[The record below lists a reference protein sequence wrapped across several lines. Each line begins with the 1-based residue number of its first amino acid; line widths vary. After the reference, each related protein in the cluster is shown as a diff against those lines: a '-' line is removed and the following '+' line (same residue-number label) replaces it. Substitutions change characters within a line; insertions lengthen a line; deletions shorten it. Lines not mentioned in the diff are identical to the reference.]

1 MAFAFLTLPGIE
13 PAYLNFQVHTLI
25 HSAKAAYASI
35 GCGGIWAQFS
45 PGPCPC
51 PCPCPC
57 ITFARCHLHSQHFRS
72 QLAAS
77 MGDLEMAEIDLEMAE
92 IEREKERE
100 IDRET
105 ERAIQP
111 SSHLAIQPSSHPGI
125 QASRHPGIQASRQP
139 SRHPAIFISILVFP
153 MRLTR
158 WRGSFSPCCC
168 QPWPRPMPIKV
179 RCDG

>member
-1 MAFAFLTLPGIE
+1 
-13 PAYLNFQVHTLI
+13 
-25 HSAKAAYASI
+25 
-35 GCGGIWAQFS
+35 
-45 PGPCPC
+45 
-51 PCPCPC
+51 
-57 ITFARCHLHSQHFRS
+57 
-72 QLAAS
+72 